1 MEEVPRSK
9 WEHLNLGI
17 PEADAFRVFKSDRF
31 LVQIRRH
38 NYAVRLCVCKC
49 KFKKFGQGIEYADGI
64 TWDELQEIKNQ
75 CGYENSWLCEY
86 YPPKDKLINVANIRH
101 LWVMDKDPENKL
113 NDKIPGITI

>member
-38 NYAVRLCVCKC
+38 NYAVLLCVCKC